1 MRLNPKVYQLAEGYE
16 PIETQEFDG
25 RLVQIYYLDDFDSV
39 YNQNVPKGKFAVWT
53 SVDGTNYRLFIEK
66 GFYSEVKEL
75 YSQPINKIWLDFWDQ
90 CDDVTKKFNFRILMP
105 LALVCLAIYIILT
118 IIPGIESWAMYVQI
132 GIFVVFIVGLLLLNK
147 VTKNKINECNKAS
160 VNLIK
165 EELTPDGFDN
175 VLEKQKNYIDSFFA
189 EKQREID
196 EEMAREE
203 AAKKEENIE
212 ENKEVYVDDVT
223 DLQTE
228 QTNLVENVDD
238 VKEES
243 QDKVDEENKGE

>member
-1 MRLNPKVYQLAEGYE
+1 
-16 PIETQEFDG
+16 
-25 RLVQIYYLDDFDSV
+25 
-39 YNQNVPKGKFAVWT
+39 
-53 SVDGTNYRLFIEK
+53 
-66 GFYSEVKEL
+66 
-75 YSQPINKIWLDFWDQ
+75 
-90 CDDVTKKFNFRILMP
+90 MP

-147 VTKNKINECNKAS
+147 FTKNKINEYNKAS

-165 EELTPDGFDN
+165 EELTPEGFDN

>member
-1 MRLNPKVYQLAEGYE
+1 MRLNPKVFQLAEGYE
-16 PIETQEFDG
+16 PVDTQEFDG

-90 CDDVTKKFNFRILMP
+90 CDDITKKYNFRILIP
-105 LALVCLAIYIILT
+105 LVLVCLAVYIILT
-118 IIPGIESWAMYVQI
+118 IIPNIESWAMYAQVA
-132 GIFVVFIVGLLLLNK
+132 IFVVFIVGLLLLNK

-196 EEMAREE
+196 EELAKEE
-203 AAKKEENIE
+203 ATQNEEVAL
-212 ENKEVYVDDVT
+212 ENKEVYVDDE
-223 DLQTE
+223 TE
-228 QTNLVENVDD
+228 ENNVKVEQLENNEEDIS
-238 VKEES
+238 KEKES
-243 QDKVDEENKGE
+243 DEENKGE